1 MALMWIDGR
10 RVGAADGRVFE
21 VVNPATED
29 VIDSAPR
36 GSAADVEAA
45 VAAAARAFSEWRRTP
60 GIERAEKLHHV
71 AARIREDKEGLA
83 ILLTREGGKPLPE
96 NRDEVDWIA
105 ACLDYY
111 AEIGRD
117 VVGRVISPVAR
128 NQFNFVLK
136 EPYGV
141 AGLIVPWNY
150 PLLLLAWKLAPAL
163 AAGNTAVAKP
173 SEHTPLATLR
183 LMDAFAGLPE
193 GVVNVVTGYGPEAGH
208 ALVRHRTVEVVA
220 FTGSQATGRSVA
232 VACAEQLKK
241 CHLELGGNDPFIVDD
256 GVDLDVAARGA
267 AWACFLNM
275 GQVCTSAE
283 RFYVVSK
290 VFDEFVDR
298 FVAFTKT
305 LRLGDPL
312 GPDVDLGPM
321 ISGPQREKVETRIA
335 ESVKAGARV
344 VVGGRR
350 PERFAKG
357 FFYEPTAIVDVG
369 DESSLLREETF
380 GPVAPLVRCRDID
393 EAIAR
398 ADRSEFGL
406 GASIYTNNLEHAMK
420 AMEAIHAGTFWINDP
435 LTDNDA
441 GPFGGMRR
449 SGIGREL
456 GREGLDDFRD
466 SKHVHLDYV
475 IGKKPYWYPYR
486 FERPPDE
493 RR

>member
-1 MALMWIDGR
+1 MAQMWIEGR
-10 RVGAADGRVFE
+10 RADAADGRVFD
-21 VVNPATED
+21 VVNPATEEVVD
-29 VIDSAPR
+29 TAPR
-36 GSAADVEAA
+36 AGAADVERA
-45 VAAAARAFSEWRRTP
+45 VAAAARAFPEWRRTP
-60 GIERAEKLHHV
+60 GVERAEILHRA
-71 AARIREDKEGLA
+71 AARIRDDKEGLA

-150 PLLLLAWKLAPAL
+150 PLLLLVWKLAPAL
-163 AAGNTAVAKP
+163 AAGNTVVAKP
-173 SEHTPLATLR
+173 SEHTPLSTLR
-183 LMDAFAGLPE
+183 LMDALDHLPA
-193 GVVNVVTGYGPEAGH
+193 GVVNALSGYGPEAGD
-208 ALVRHRTVEVVA
+208 ALVRHRAVEVVA
-220 FTGSQATGRSVA
+220 FTGSQATGRTVA

-241 CHLELGGNDPFIVDD
+241 CHLELGGNDPFIVDA

-283 RFYVVSK
+283 RFYVVGS

-305 LRLGDPL
+305 LRIGDPM
-312 GPDVDLGPM
+312 GPDVDLGPL
-321 ISGPQREKVETRIA
+321 ISGPQREKVERKLAQTLA
-335 ESVKAGARV
+335 AGARV
-344 VVGGRR
+344 IVGGRR
-350 PERFAKG
+350 PPLDRG
-357 FFYEPTAIVDVG
+357 FFYEPTAVVDVAA
-369 DESSLLREETF
+369 DSPLLREETF
-380 GPVAPLVRCRDID
+380 GPVAPLIRCRDID
-393 EAIAR
+393 EAIAL

-420 AMEAIHAGTFWINDP
+420 AMEQVHAGTFWINDP

-449 SGIGREL
+449 SGLGREL
-456 GREGLDDFRD
+456 GSEGLEDFRD

-475 IGKKPYWYPYR
+475 IGAKPYWYPYR
-486 FERPPDE
+486 FDRPPGE
-493 RR
+493 GR

>member
-1 MALMWIDGR
+1 MAQMWIEGR
-10 RVGAADGRVFE
+10 RADAADGRVFD
-21 VVNPATED
+21 VVNPATEEVVD
-29 VIDSAPR
+29 TAPR
-36 GSAADVEAA
+36 AGAADVERA
-45 VAAAARAFSEWRRTP
+45 VAAAARAFPEWRRTP
-60 GIERAEKLHHV
+60 GVERAEILHRA
-71 AARIREDKEGLA
+71 AARIRDDKEGLA

-150 PLLLLAWKLAPAL
+150 PLLLLVWKLAPAL
-163 AAGNTAVAKP
+163 AAGNTVVAKP
-173 SEHTPLATLR
+173 SEHTPLSTLR
-183 LMDAFAGLPE
+183 LMDALDHLPA
-193 GVVNVVTGYGPEAGH
+193 GVVNALSGYGPEAGD
-208 ALVRHRTVEVVA
+208 ALVRHRAVEVVA
-220 FTGSQATGRSVA
+220 FTGSQATGRTVA

-241 CHLELGGNDPFIVDD
+241 CHLELGGNDPFIVDA

-283 RFYVVSK
+283 RFYVVGS

-305 LRLGDPL
+305 LRIGDPM
-312 GPDVDLGPM
+312 GPDVDLGPL
-321 ISGPQREKVETRIA
+321 ISGPQREKVERKLAQTLA
-335 ESVKAGARV
+335 AGARV
-344 VVGGRR
+344 IVGGRR
-350 PERFAKG
+350 PPLDRG
-357 FFYEPTAIVDVG
+357 FFYEPTAVVDVAA
-369 DESSLLREETF
+369 DSPLLREETF
-380 GPVAPLVRCRDID
+380 GPVAPLIRCRDID
-393 EAIAR
+393 EAIAL

-420 AMEAIHAGTFWINDP
+420 AMEQVHAGTFWINDP

-449 SGIGREL
+449 SGLGREL
-456 GREGLDDFRD
+456 GSEGLEDFRD

-475 IGKKPYWYPYR
+475 IGAKPYWYPYR
-486 FERPPDE
+486 FDRPPGERP
-493 RR
+493 